1 MEIDSAEET
10 VGASEPDVGA
20 SDIDMFSFESHIAG
34 RGFDD
39 GICMIDS
46 IGDLSQMKAGAAR
59 KRGGRRI
66 PSAARTGSARRPHES
81 MQQFMQHSCSSSMQ
95 CMSQMPHESMRRDPM
110 GIMMDPTSPD
120 FFGQFLKFE
129 RYLILS

>member
-66 PSAARTGSARRPHES
+66 PSAARTGSARRP
-81 MQQFMQHSCSSSMQ
+81 Q

-120 FFGQFLKFE
+120 FFGKFLKFE

>member
-20 SDIDMFSFESHIAG
+20 SDIEMFSFESHIAG

-66 PSAARTGSARRPHES
+66 PSARACSSGRPH
-81 MQQFMQHSCSSSMQ
+81 
-95 CMSQMPHESMRRDPM
+95 DPM

-120 FFGQFLKFE
+120 FFGKFLKFE

>member
-59 KRGGRRI
+59 KRGGRRY
-66 PSAARTGSARRPHES
+66 SAKSTASSRRPH
-81 MQQFMQHSCSSSMQ
+81 
-95 CMSQMPHESMRRDPM
+95 DPM

-120 FFGQFLKFE
+120 FFGKFLKFE